1 MFAKPSAFKETD
13 YGSGSV
19 ESVRPQFSQYCEV
32 LDQNASQTL
41 ILKSQAR
48 AGARLLASRQ
58 PWKSGVWWCMPVS
71 SAETD
76 EDHKFILGSVST
88 T

>member
-13 YGSGSV
+13 YGSGSM

-41 ILKSQAR
+41 ILNSQAR
-48 AGARLLASRQ
+48 AGAKLVNA
-58 PWKSGVWWCMPVS
+58 C
-71 SAETD
+71 
-76 EDHKFILGSVST
+76 
-88 T
+88 

>member
-1 MFAKPSAFKETD
+1 MAPAPWR
-13 YGSGSV
+13 
-19 ESVRPQFSQYCEV
+19 VRPL

-41 ILKSQAR
+41 ILNSQAR
-48 AGARLLASRQ
+48 AGAKLVNACKQVGSHGNQ
-58 PWKSGVWWCMPVS
+58 VWWCMPVS
-71 SAETD
+71 PAQTD